1 MGDTKEISMANGI
14 TKDMTVSLQRLSDV
28 NGDILKCVGIMSN
41 DIDILQ
47 ELEKTLTKYMDEDG
61 YKEYW
66 EVISKSLDT
75 IDYQIKMLSTVAKQ
89 LLR

>member
-28 NGDILKCVGIMSN
+28 NGDILKCAGIMSN
-41 DIDILQ
+41 NIDILQ